1 MKAERR
7 GRRSGWSIA
16 DRRQDVGLDYQPER
30 GESKNPLSSLK
41 RCERHRFSAEECAR
55 RALSEGV
62 RGGGKEKI
70 IFLLTNKSIGDFN
83 YV

>member
-1 MKAERR
+1 MDK
-7 GRRSGWSIA
+7 
-16 DRRQDVGLDYQPER
+16 DVGLGQTSHR
-30 GESKNPLSSLK
+30 GRLDNPLSSLK

-62 RGGGKEKI
+62 RGGGKKQLFSNNFNLFI
-70 IFLLTNKSIGDFN
+70 NKQKNRRFN